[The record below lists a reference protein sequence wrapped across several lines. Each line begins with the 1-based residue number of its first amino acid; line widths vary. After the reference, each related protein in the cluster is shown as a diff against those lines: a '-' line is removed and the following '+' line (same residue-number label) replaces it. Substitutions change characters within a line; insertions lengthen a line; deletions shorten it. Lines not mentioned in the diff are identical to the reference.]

1 MFEEETIK
9 QVYDL
14 AKKQGW
20 IDKLLSLLKKKHK
33 ILVLGSSGVG
43 KTNLLQS
50 LSTLM
55 PEVIHYSRRTSDSTK
70 SKLSIDEIPFEF
82 IDTPGQSEHSAIRMR
97 AIRESVSELDCI
109 LNIVC
114 YGYHEYARGKEQ
126 AFEADGSL
134 NFQYLEDNRKR
145 EIRALKE
152 WSEILGGN
160 APYRLITVVTKA
172 DLWWDNRDDVFN
184 HYEKGDYFNE
194 LGACAQLSPLVIHHS
209 SVFHKLYGIGP
220 MSGSFDEG
228 DRTLARA
235 NLLKT
240 LVEVVGKGGINAK

>member
-1 MFEEETIK
+1 MIEEKTIK

-20 IDKLLSLLKKKHK
+20 IDSLLSLLKKKHK

-50 LSTLM
+50 LSTLT

-70 SKLSIDEIPFEF
+70 SKLTIDDIPFEF
-82 IDTPGQSEHSAIRMR
+82 IDTPGQVDHSAIRMK
-97 AIRESVSELDCI
+97 AIRESIGSLGTVI
-109 LNIVC
+109 NVVC

-126 AFEADGSL
+126 AFGDDGKL
-134 NFQYLEDNRKR
+134 NVQYLEDNRER

-172 DLWWDNRDDVFN
+172 DLWWDDSEKVFN
-184 HYEKGDYFNE
+184 HYEKGEYFKE
-194 LGACAQLSPLVIHHS
+194 LGACSQLSPMVIHHC
-209 SVFHKLYGIGP
+209 SVFHKLYGIGS
-220 MSGSFDEG
+220 MSGSFDES
-228 DRTLARA
+228 DKTLARA

-240 LVEVVGKGGINAK
+240 LVEVIGKGGVNAK